1 MQHRARA
8 MTAYQ
13 AATETISPAMAIVL
27 LYDGAMQ
34 ALSRAKQ
41 AIAEGRIEDR
51 CTLVNK
57 AHAIV
62 HGLQCQ
68 LDFAAGGDIARLLEG
83 YYGYLLGRMTQINIK
98 NDPAICD
105 ELVDRLREMRASW
118 ATIAQGGAAA
128 PAQQGA
134 GQPQPV
140 APEGTRPQLAAVV
153 G

>member
-8 MTAYQ
+8 MSAYQ
-13 AATETISPAMAIVL
+13 TATETVAPATAIVM

-34 ALSRAKQ
+34 ALSRARQ

-51 CTLVNK
+51 CNAVNK

-68 LDFAAGGDIARLLEG
+68 LDFAAGGEIARLLDR
-83 YYGYLLGRMTQINIK
+83 YYGYLLGRMTQVNIR
-98 NDPAICD
+98 NDPSICD
-105 ELVDRLREMRASW
+105 ELLTRLREMRASW
-118 ATIAQGGAAA
+118 AAIAQGGALPEPA
-128 PAQQGA
+128 PA
-134 GQPQPV
+134 
-140 APEGTRPQLAAVV
+140 QLAAVV

>member
-1 MQHRARA
+1 MSSMQHRARA

-13 AATETISPAMAIVL
+13 AATETISSGMAIVM

-34 ALSRAKQ
+34 ALSRAKS
-41 AIAEGRIEDR
+41 AIAEGRIEER
-51 CTLVNK
+51 CSLVNK

-68 LDFAAGGDIARLLEG
+68 LDFAAGGEIARLLDG
-83 YYGYLLGRMTQINIK
+83 YYAYLLGRMTQVNIK

-105 ELVDRLREMRASW
+105 ELVDRLREMRESW
-118 ATIAQGGAAA
+118 ATIARSGAEPAPGRGSAA
-128 PAQQGA
+128 PAMPA
-134 GQPQPV
+134 
-140 APEGTRPQLAAVV
+140 QLT

>member
-1 MQHRARA
+1 MTSMQYRARA

-13 AATETISPAMAIVL
+13 AATETVAPAAAIVM

-34 ALSRAKQ
+34 AIARAKQ

-51 CTLVNK
+51 CTLVTR

-68 LDFAAGGDIARLLEG
+68 LDFAAGGEIARLLDG
-83 YYGYLLGRMTQINIK
+83 YYTYLLNRMMQVNIK

-105 ELVDRLREMRASW
+105 ELVARLREMRASW
-118 ATIAQGGAAA
+118 ATIAQGG
-128 PAQQGA
+128 GE
-134 GQPQPV
+134 PQP
-140 APEGTRPQLAAVV
+140 AETAARPRAAAVV